1 MSQELSDYDRH
12 PFDPY
17 VKALANKWLILA
29 FCFVAAVA
37 GLTLSV
43 QTGVWLWLS
52 RFGAV
57 ITVAG
62 LLLTM
67 SPVFHKGIYISQSD
81 AGKLAEKDEHGKT
94 MITSEDDRRIGRS
107 VFTGILISII
117 GTVIWGFGDLVPVL
131 L

>member
-17 VKALANKWLILA
+17 VKALANKWLILT
-29 FCFVAAVA
+29 FCLVATIM

-43 QTGVWLWLS
+43 RTGVWLWFS

-81 AGKLAEKDEHGKT
+81 ARKWAKIDEHGKT
-94 MITSEDDRRIGRS
+94 LITSEDDRRIGRS

>member
-1 MSQELSDYDRH
+1 MTQELSDYDRH

-17 VKALANKWLILA
+17 VRALANKWLILA
-29 FCFVAAVA
+29 FCLVAAIA
-37 GLTLSV
+37 GVMLSV
-43 QTGVWLWLS
+43 QTGVWLWFS

-81 AGKLAEKDEHGKT
+81 AGKWAEQDEHGKT

-107 VFTGILISII
+107 VFTGILISIS